1 MDEPLPDAYG
11 PARDFVT
18 LMMEKACSPF
28 SRTVKPLEEEALGYI
43 NSHLNSRNYTKNC
56 VIRKFREAWIH
67 VVNQNSTI
75 QKLKEENERLS
86 AKLIADHEEV
96 ISLHKEIKNIRDQ
109 EIEGLKTV
117 VETAVDV
124 TMKKSYSEA
133 ASTASVLPSAT
144 TLDSRGMRKAI
155 QDATEADVRACN
167 VVLFGLSET
176 VSEDIKVDVSKVL
189 DTVGEKPHFEAER
202 IGTRRE
208 GATRPVLVK
217 FRSGIVAA
225 GIRKKAGILKK
236 SDTFKNVYICPDRTL
251 MQRKE
256 HRECVAE
263 LRRRC
268 KDAPD
273 RRHVIRDGVVVSM
286 DKNQDKG

>member
-1 MDEPLPDAYG
+1 M
-11 PARDFVT
+11 
-18 LMMEKACSPF
+18 
-28 SRTVKPLEEEALGYI
+28 
-43 NSHLNSRNYTKNC
+43 
-56 VIRKFREAWIH
+56 
-67 VVNQNSTI
+67 
-75 QKLKEENERLS
+75 
-86 AKLIADHEEV
+86 

-189 DTVGEKPHFEAER
+189 DTVGEKPLFEAECSE
-202 IGTRRE
+202 I
-208 GATRPVLVK
+208 
-217 FRSGIVAA
+217 S
-225 GIRKKAGILKK
+225 
-236 SDTFKNVYICPDRTL
+236 S
-251 MQRKE
+251 
-256 HRECVAE
+256 
-263 LRRRC
+263 
-268 KDAPD
+268 
-273 RRHVIRDGVVVSM
+273 
-286 DKNQDKG
+286 